1 MAGAVGVV
9 AAAGA
14 AVVGLTP
21 TIAASP
27 QLMADVYYLPGTK
40 IGTVRTPAQ
49 SKTFALNIA
58 EAAGANHDPNDYH
71 EVLYPASIWPFSTG
85 GLSDPKWNDSV
96 ASGLAALTADQP
108 GSGDTII
115 GYSQGAVVATEYKR
129 AHPDSGADYLLVEN
143 PNRPNGGL
151 LERFNGLNVPIL
163 DISFNGATPVN
174 PNPTATSGKTVD
186 ISRQYDGW
194 SDFPAYP
201 LNVLADAN
209 AIAGIYYL
217 HGSTQ
222 DLGPDA
228 LNGIKT
234 NQGNTMY
241 YQVHG
246 DTTYYLIPTDELPIL
261 MPFNGI
267 VPDPVLKALDP
278 PLRYLVELGYN
289 RGDYST
295 PTTAGLVPNLN
306 PVTVATGFAEATV
319 QGVQAGLGQSPPGIT
334 SSKLPQAP
342 GSSAPTHLDII
353 KESPK
358 LDTPKID
365 LPKLDTP
372 KLDVPKLDLPKL
384 DVPKLELPKLNPPK
398 PRTNVSPVSNNVTKP
413 NTKAGNGNPVK
424 SIQSALKS
432 IAKNLAPKAKP
443 AKADKDSSGES

>member
-49 SKTFALNIA
+49 SETFALNIA
-58 EAAGANHDPNDYH
+58 EAAGADLDPNDYH
-71 EVLYPASIWPFSTG
+71 EVPYPASIWPFSTG

-129 AHPDSGADYLLVEN
+129 AHPDSGANYVLVEN

-151 LERFNGLNVPIL
+151 LERFSGLNVPIL

-174 PNPTATSGKTVD
+174 NSPTATGKTVD
-186 ISRQYDGW
+186 VSRQYDGW

-222 DLGPDA
+222 DLGPNA
-228 LNGIKT
+228 LDGIPT
-234 NQGNTMY
+234 NHGNTMY

-278 PLRYLVELGYN
+278 PLRYLIELGYD
-289 RGDYST
+289 RRDYST
-295 PTTAGLVPNLN
+295 PTPAGLVPNLN
-306 PVTVATGFAEATV
+306 PVTVATGLAEATV
-319 QGVQAGLGQSPPGIT
+319 QGVQAGLGQG
-334 SSKLPQAP
+334 PQAVNNANLRQASDSNP
-342 GSSAPTHLDII
+342 
-353 KESPK
+353 PK
-358 LDTPKID
+358 LNIAKDA
-365 LPKLDTP
+365 PKLDTP
-372 KLDVPKLDLPKL
+372 KLDLPKL
-384 DVPKLELPKLNPPK
+384 NLPKVDVPKLELPKLNPPK

-413 NTKAGNGNPVK
+413 NTKTGNGNPVK

-443 AKADKDSSGES
+443 AKAGKDSSGES

>member
-27 QLMADVYYLPGTK
+27 QLMAEVYYLPGTK

-49 SKTFALNIA
+49 SEDFALAIST
-58 EAAGANHDPNDYH
+58 AAGQPHTEGEYQ
-71 EVLYPASIWPFSTG
+71 EVPYPASIWPFSTG

-96 ASGLAALTADQP
+96 AAGLAALTADQP

-129 AHPDSGADYLLVEN
+129 AHPDSGVDYVLVEN

-174 PNPTATSGKTVD
+174 PNPTDTSGKTVD

-222 DLGPDA
+222 DLGSDA
-228 LNGIKT
+228 LDGVDT
-234 NQGNTMY
+234 THGNTMY

-246 DTTYYLIPTDELPIL
+246 DTTYYLIKTDQLPIL

-267 VPDPVLKALDP
+267 VPKPVLDALDP
-278 PLRYLVELGYN
+278 PLRYLVELGYD
-289 RGDYST
+289 RADYST
-295 PTTAGLVPNLN
+295 PTPAGLVPNLN
-306 PVTVATGFAEATV
+306 PVTVATGFAEATG
-319 QGVQAGLGQSPPGIT
+319 QGVQAGLGQSTPTIADARR
-334 SSKLPQAP
+334 AP
-342 GSSAPTHLDII
+342 IS
-353 KESPK
+353 
-358 LDTPKID
+358 TPAE
-365 LPKLDTP
+365 LNTP
-372 KLDVPKLDLPKL
+372 KLKAPKLDLPKL

-398 PRTNVSPVSNNVTKP
+398 PRNTVSTVSNSVTKP